1 MKKVFLDSS
10 IIISASA
17 SIYGASAY
25 ILGLGRTRQI
35 EVYVSLEVLRESKK
49 NIESKLDPDCIKRF
63 LYYSQLAN
71 LRLEQEAD
79 IESIRECQKYI
90 HTKDAP
96 ILAAAIKSPAE
107 YIITLDRKHFL
118 QKEVEDF
125 VKPKIISSPGDFV
138 RNYKL

>member
-25 ILGLGRTRQI
+25 ILGLGRIRQI
-35 EVYVSLEVLRESKK
+35 EVYVSPEVLREAKK
-49 NIESKLDPDCIKRF
+49 NIESKLDLDCIKRF

-71 LRLEQEAD
+71 LRLEPEAD
-79 IESIRECQKYI
+79 TESIRECQKYI

-96 ILAAAIKSPAE
+96 ILAAAIISPAE

-125 VKPKIISSPGDFV
+125 VKQKIISSPGDFV
-138 RNYKL
+138 RNYKS